1 MIFQIDVEN
10 PCVIMSQDKS
20 REFLHSGNDKDK
32 FKVIKFI
39 RFLAI
44 PSHITVSLSVN
55 FYLCNGTSVPRFMC
69 FSRVYY
75 VDANSRTSQCPL
87 RRKFLFLLNYIMIVV
102 T

>member
-1 MIFQIDVEN
+1 VIFQIDVEN

-44 PSHITVSLSVN
+44 PSHMLSLFIIFYFIYAMELLCPNSYASQGSIMLMQIHVPLSALYIVN
-55 FYLCNGTSVPRFMC
+55 FYSC
-69 FSRVYY
+69 
-75 VDANSRTSQCPL
+75 
-87 RRKFLFLLNYIMIVV
+87 
-102 T
+102 